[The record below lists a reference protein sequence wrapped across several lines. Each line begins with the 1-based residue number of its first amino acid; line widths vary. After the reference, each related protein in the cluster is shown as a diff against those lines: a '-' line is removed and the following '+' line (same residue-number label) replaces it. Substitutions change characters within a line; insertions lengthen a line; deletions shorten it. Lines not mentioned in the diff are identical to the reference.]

1 MTPTAEQV
9 LTAALDLPEDERL
22 ELVEA
27 LIVSFQP
34 PDRAPFDDSWREVI
48 RRRSV
53 ELSSGQV
60 VPVPWTEV
68 KQRAREATG
77 G

>member
-1 MTPTAEQV
+1 MNPTAEQV
-9 LTAALDLPEDERL
+9 LTAALNLPEDDRL

-34 PDRAPFDDSWREVI
+34 SDEPPFDDSWREVI
-48 RRRSV
+48 RRRSA
-53 ELSSGQV
+53 ELSSGRV
-60 VPVPWTEV
+60 VPVSWTKV
-68 KQRAREATG
+68 KQQAREAAG